1 MSKEQIAVVNN
12 VKYLIKNSK
21 DIIEN
26 TLVKGNQW
34 NNDILLLIGLLIKK
48 YNLKHLVNVGSHIGT
63 VAHHIQIHKKVT
75 AFEPFLQHFG
85 ISWNM

>member
-1 MSKEQIAVVNN
+1 MSKAETVIVNN
-12 VKYLIKNSK
+12 IKYLIKNSK

-48 YNLKHLVNVGSHIGT
+48 YDL
-63 VAHHIQIHKKVT
+63 
-75 AFEPFLQHFG
+75 
-85 ISWNM
+85 ISD

>member
-1 MSKEQIAVVNN
+1 MNKEQIVVVNN

-26 TLVKGNQW
+26 TLMKGNQW
-34 NNDILLLIGLLIKK
+34 NNDIVLLIGLLIKK

-63 VAHHIQIHKKVT
+63 VAL
-75 AFEPFLQHFG
+75 P
-85 ISWNM
+85 ISKYI

>member
-1 MSKEQIAVVNN
+1 MNKEQIVVVNN

-26 TLVKGNQW
+26 TLAKGNQW

-48 YNLKHLVNVGSHIGT
+48 YNYIYWQARYKRKNKEGT
-63 VAHHIQIHKKVT
+63 KKNN
-75 AFEPFLQHFG
+75 P
-85 ISWNM
+85 I

>member
-1 MSKEQIAVVNN
+1 MSKAETVIVNN
-12 VKYLIKNSK
+12 IKYLIKNSK

-48 YNLKHLVNVGSHIGT
+48 YDLKHLVNVGSHIGT
-63 VAHHIQIHKKVT
+63 VAL
-75 AFEPFLQHFG
+75 P
-85 ISWNM
+85 ISKYI

>member
-34 NNDILLLIGLLIKK
+34 DNDILVLIGLLIKK
-48 YNLKHLVNVGSHIGT
+48 YDLKHLVNVGSHIGT
-63 VAHHIQIHKKVT
+63 VAL
-75 AFEPFLQHFG
+75 P
-85 ISWNM
+85 ISKYI